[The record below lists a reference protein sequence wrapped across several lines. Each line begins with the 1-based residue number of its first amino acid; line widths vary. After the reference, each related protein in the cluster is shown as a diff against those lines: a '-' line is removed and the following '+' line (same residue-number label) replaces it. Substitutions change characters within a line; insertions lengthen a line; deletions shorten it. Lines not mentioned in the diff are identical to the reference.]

1 LFIKFEDYTNRT
13 VQDFTIVPL
22 ELNINGNFTLR
33 DLEDGRQNYT
43 GFYEHTN
50 LTIGTCDFAINSKVD
65 EYLKTKVASEDDFDE
80 DEEDKEEGSIRKM
93 KLSNFQQLLCGM
105 GPAISKAIDANHAE
119 VETNIRKYG
128 DTLNAIFNQLSNKTL
143 DQ

>member
-1 LFIKFEDYTNRT
+1 
-13 VQDFTIVPL
+13 
-22 ELNINGNFTLR
+22 
-33 DLEDGRQNYT
+33 
-43 GFYEHTN
+43 
-50 LTIGTCDFAINSKVD
+50 
-65 EYLKTKVASEDDFDE
+65 
-80 DEEDKEEGSIRKM
+80 M